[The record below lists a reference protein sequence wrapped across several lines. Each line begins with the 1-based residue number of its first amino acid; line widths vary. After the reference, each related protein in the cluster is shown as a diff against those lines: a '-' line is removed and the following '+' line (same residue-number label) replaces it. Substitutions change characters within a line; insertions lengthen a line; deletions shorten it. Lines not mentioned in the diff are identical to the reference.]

1 MSKHL
6 RVRRSFGSFAF
17 TILLFGWCATAMS
30 ARAQNPQPE
39 NKQTD
44 SIRGVVVNS
53 VTHEPVGR
61 ALVYSSDN
69 RFATMTD
76 GEGHFEFTFP
86 PEETNGNKEGASE
99 STNAPSMTGGS
110 VTCGPGGCISVNP
123 PYRGPS
129 RPQMLM
135 ARKPGFLDERN
146 GTLNGNLNLQAA
158 VAGKEL
164 TIEITPE
171 ALIVG
176 RVVLANSEVSDPI
189 QVEIY
194 RLRVQNGSAHW
205 DRSGGASTRSNGE
218 FRFAELSAGTYKLLT
233 RELMDRDPVTFD
245 PNGQLYGYPPI
256 YFPNATD
263 FAAAQTIQLAGGQV
277 FQANISLVKHPY
289 YRVKVA
295 LAHVPTGVAGLGIV
309 VSPMGHRGP
318 GFALGYNN
326 DDQAIEGS
334 LPDGNY
340 TLEASSY
347 GPNAV
352 SGLLNISV
360 KGAAL
365 EGPRMSLV
373 PNGSISV
380 DVKEEFT
387 STEESGPPGMI
398 IQGSSPSGNERGP
411 RRYLSVYLESAD
423 DFGRGGGGSL
433 RQPSGPDDDTLAI
446 DGVAPGRY
454 WVLAHSARGFVA
466 AIRSGTTDLQHRPLV
481 VGVGGSGA
489 PIEITLRDGTAELD
503 GTIEGVSAS
512 LGTTTGS
519 ETSPTGLA
527 HPQGDTSSAYVQ
539 CIPLPD
545 SSGEVREISASRDGK
560 FGPLEMP
567 PGTYRVLAFSD
578 GPQLLEYRNPEAMR
592 AYESK
597 GQVVRLIPG
606 QKEHL
611 HLQVISSSE
620 QP

>member
-1 MSKHL
+1 MSKHFRL
-6 RVRRSFGSFAF
+6 RRPLGSLAFA
-17 TILLFGWCATAMS
+17 TMLSLWWAS
-30 ARAQNPQPE
+30 AIPAPAQNPQPE
-39 NKQTD
+39 NKQAD

-61 ALVYSSDN
+61 ALVYSNDN

-76 GEGHFEFTFP
+76 REGHFEFTFP
-86 PEETNGNKEGASE
+86 PEQTNDKEGATE
-99 STNAPSMTGGS
+99 STNAPSIMGGN
-110 VTCGPGGCISVNP
+110 VTCGPGGCITLDP
-123 PYRGPS
+123 PYRGPT
-129 RPQMLM
+129 RPQMLA

-146 GTLNGNLNLQAA
+146 GTLNGAPNLQAA

-176 RVVLANSEVSDPI
+176 RVTLPTSEASDPI

-194 RLRVQNGSAHW
+194 RRRVLNGLAHW
-205 DRSGGASTRSNGE
+205 ARAGGASTKSSGE
-218 FRFAELSAGTYKLLT
+218 FRFADLSAGTYKLLT
-233 RELMDRDPVTFD
+233 RELMDRDSVTFD
-245 PNGQLYGYPPI
+245 PRGQLYGYPPI

-263 FAAAQTIQLAGGQV
+263 FAGAQTIQLAAGQV
-277 FQANISLVKHPY
+277 YQANITLVKHPY
-289 YRVKVA
+289 YPVKVA
-295 LAHVPTGVAGLGIV
+295 LAHVPTGVGGLSVV

-380 DVKEEFT
+380 NVKEEFT
-387 STEESGPPGMI
+387 STEDAGPQREFVING
-398 IQGSSPSGNERGP
+398 QRELGQGP
-411 RRYLSVYLESAD
+411 RRYLNVFLQPAD
-423 DFGRGGGGSL
+423 DFGNGGGFSL
-433 RQPSGPDDDTLAI
+433 RPPSGPEDDALAI

-454 WVLAHSARGFVA
+454 WVSVNSSRGFVA
-466 AIRSGTTDLQHRPLV
+466 AIDSGITDLQHQPLV

-489 PIEITLRDGTAELD
+489 PIEITVRDAAAEIDGTVEGAAAPLTPSD
-503 GTIEGVSAS
+503 GTVSR
-512 LGTTTGS
+512 
-519 ETSPTGLA
+519 
-527 HPQGDTSSAYVQ
+527 PQGDNSTAHVY
-539 CIPLPD
+539 CIPLAD
-545 SSGEVREISASRDGK
+545 SSGEFREIRVSTDGK
-560 FGPLEMP
+560 FGPQELP
-567 PGTYRVLAFSD
+567 PGTYRVLAFD
-578 GPQLLEYRNPEAMR
+578 RTQPELEYRNAEAMR

-597 GQVVRLIPG
+597 GQAVRLIPG

>member
-6 RVRRSFGSFAF
+6 RLRHPLGSLTF
-17 TILLFGWCATAMS
+17 TILLSGWCATAMS

-39 NKQTD
+39 NKQAD

-61 ALVYSSDN
+61 ALVYSNDN

-76 GEGHFEFTFP
+76 SEGHFEFTFP
-86 PEETNGNKEGASE
+86 PGETNDNKEGATE

-110 VTCGPGGCISVNP
+110 VTCGPGGCISVNA
-123 PYRGPS
+123 PYRGPN

-146 GTLNGNLNLQAA
+146 GTLNGSLNLQAA

-164 TIEITPE
+164 TIELTPE

-176 RVVLANSEVSDPI
+176 RVVLANSEASDPI
-189 QVEIY
+189 QLEIY
-194 RLRVQNGSAHW
+194 RRHVLNGLEHW
-205 DRSGGASTRSNGE
+205 ARAGGASTKSSGE
-218 FRFAELSAGTYKLLT
+218 FRIAGLSAGTYKLLT
-233 RELMDRDPVTFD
+233 RELMDRDPVTLD

-263 FAAAQTIQLAGGQV
+263 FAAAQTIQLAAGQV
-277 FQANISLVKHPY
+277 FQANISLVRHPY

-295 LAHVPTGVAGLGIV
+295 LAHVPTGVAGLSIV

-360 KGAAL
+360 KGAAVL
-365 EGPRMSLV
+365 EGPRMALV

-380 DVKEEFT
+380 NVKEEFT
-387 STEESGPPGMI
+387 STEDAGPQRES
-398 IQGSSPSGNERGP
+398 SSTGSGNPGRDRGAISMCSCNPQTTLGMEEALPFVLLQGP
-411 RRYLSVYLESAD
+411 RMIHSQSTA
-423 DFGRGGGGSL
+423 L
-433 RQPSGPDDDTLAI
+433 RLA
-446 DGVAPGRY
+446 A
-454 WVLAHSARGFVA
+454 
-466 AIRSGTTDLQHRPLV
+466 
-481 VGVGGSGA
+481 
-489 PIEITLRDGTAELD
+489 
-503 GTIEGVSAS
+503 
-512 LGTTTGS
+512 TG
-519 ETSPTGLA
+519 
-527 HPQGDTSSAYVQ
+527 
-539 CIPLPD
+539 
-545 SSGEVREISASRDGK
+545 
-560 FGPLEMP
+560 
-567 PGTYRVLAFSD
+567 
-578 GPQLLEYRNPEAMR
+578 
-592 AYESK
+592 
-597 GQVVRLIPG
+597 
-606 QKEHL
+606 
-611 HLQVISSSE
+611 
-620 QP
+620 